1 MCAQDS
7 MNSSRSRKKRHYYND
22 GTNAQFAVNGKET
35 LLIEA
40 LTSFY
45 KEEGRI
51 DVLTFFLRNKKR
63 RLSLRLLDWLVT
75 NYAKKHGVIISNE
88 ETKNFDFLYLA
99 YKNHL
104 RSYSKK
110 FFDAFARRQR
120 VFYRFTDHSVH
131 RILGE
136 EIDSYINRD
145 DGLITTIAQLNAFRF
160 FIKGGVVDYAVKH
173 LDSIEKDMINSHEK
187 KKNDE
192 IVDTCTSSSSDITVP
207 PIVNDETTVDSKCK
221 TLNDD
226 SDENKIQ
233 FSSFNSFVFCQLKMT
248 VQFKK

>member
-1 MCAQDS
+1 M
-7 MNSSRSRKKRHYYND
+7 
-22 GTNAQFAVNGKET
+22 
-35 LLIEA
+35 
-40 LTSFY
+40 
-45 KEEGRI
+45 
-51 DVLTFFLRNKKR
+51 
-63 RLSLRLLDWLVT
+63 
-75 NYAKKHGVIISNE
+75 
-88 ETKNFDFLYLA
+88 
-99 YKNHL
+99 
-104 RSYSKK
+104 
-110 FFDAFARRQR
+110 
-120 VFYRFTDHSVH
+120 H

-192 IVDTCTSSSSDITVP
+192 NVDTCTSSSSDITVP